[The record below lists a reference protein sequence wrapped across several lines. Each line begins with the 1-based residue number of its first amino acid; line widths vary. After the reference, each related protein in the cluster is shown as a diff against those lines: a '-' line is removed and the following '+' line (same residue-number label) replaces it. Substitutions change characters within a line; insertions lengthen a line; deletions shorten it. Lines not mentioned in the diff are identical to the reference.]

1 MADLARPQLT
11 ALRNGLLRW
20 HKSLLDSERAAYERD
35 VARITSTGQYLQL
48 VLDDPWFAWLRE
60 ISQFIVIVDETLA
73 QKEEPA
79 TPADAARL
87 IGKARDLLLP
97 SGIRLGIRAP
107 LRPGDAARSGGRPGH
122 GEMMQVFAELAKSNY
137 SILAYYMTIPVGQT
151 SVCAGLQPRRA
162 ARRTGPTGRT
172 EVPRRLRLPHLS

>member
-1 MADLARPQLT
+1 MNRMPDHTRSHLT

-20 HKSLLDSERAAYERD
+20 HKSLLDAERAAYERD

-73 QKEEPA
+73 QKEPA

-87 IGKARDLLLP
+87 IGKARELLIP
-97 SGIRLGIRAP
+97 SETGSEFARRYEQAMQ
-107 LRPGDAARSGGRPGH
+107 RDASAVLAH
-122 GEMMQVFAELAKSNY
+122 GEMMLVFAELAK
-137 SILAYYMTIPVGQT
+137 
-151 SVCAGLQPRRA
+151 
-162 ARRTGPTGRT
+162 
-172 EVPRRLRLPHLS
+172 E

>member
-1 MADLARPQLT
+1 MPDLTRSNLT

-73 QKEEPA
+73 QKEPA
-79 TPADAARL
+79 TPDDAARL
-87 IGKARDLLLP
+87 ISTARDLLLP
-97 SGIRLGIRAP
+97 SESGSEFARHYDQAMQRDP
-107 LRPGDAARSGGRPGH
+107 AAVLAH
-122 GEMMQVFAELAKSNY
+122 G
-137 SILAYYMTIPVGQT
+137 
-151 SVCAGLQPRRA
+151 
-162 ARRTGPTGRT
+162 
-172 EVPRRLRLPHLS
+172 

>member
-1 MADLARPQLT
+1 MPDLTRPQLT

-20 HKSLLDSERAAYERD
+20 HKSLLDAERASYERD

-60 ISQFIVIVDETLA
+60 VSQLIVIVDETLA

-87 IGKARDLLLP
+87 IAKARELLLP
-97 SGIRLGIRAP
+97 SESGSEFARRYDQAMQRDP
-107 LRPGDAARSGGRPGH
+107 AAVLAHGR
-122 GEMMQVFAELAKSNY
+122 MMQVFAELAKD
-137 SILAYYMTIPVGQT
+137 
-151 SVCAGLQPRRA
+151 
-162 ARRTGPTGRT
+162 
-172 EVPRRLRLPHLS
+172 

>member
-1 MADLARPQLT
+1 MPDLTRPHLT

-20 HKSLLDSERAAYERD
+20 HKSLLDAERASYERD

-73 QKEEPA
+73 QKEPA

-87 IGKARDLLLP
+87 IAKARELLLP
-97 SGIRLGIRAP
+97 SENGSEF
-107 LRPGDAARSGGRPGH
+107 ARRYDQAMQRDPSAVLAH
-122 GEMMQVFAELAKSNY
+122 GQMMQVFAELAKD
-137 SILAYYMTIPVGQT
+137 
-151 SVCAGLQPRRA
+151 
-162 ARRTGPTGRT
+162 
-172 EVPRRLRLPHLS
+172 

>member
-1 MADLARPQLT
+1 MSDLARPHLT

-73 QKEEPA
+73 QKEPA

-87 IGKARDLLLP
+87 IAKARDLLLP
-97 SGIRLGIRAP
+97 SESGSDFGRHYDRAMQRDP
-107 LRPGDAARSGGRPGH
+107 AAVLAH
-122 GEMMQVFAELAKSNY
+122 GQMMQVFADLGKNQNNRPPS
-137 SILAYYMTIPVGQT
+137 S
-151 SVCAGLQPRRA
+151 
-162 ARRTGPTGRT
+162 
-172 EVPRRLRLPHLS
+172 

>member
-1 MADLARPQLT
+1 MSDLTRPNLT
-11 ALRNGLLRW
+11 ALRNGLLVW

-35 VARITSTGQYLQL
+35 VARISSAGQYLQL

-87 IGKARDLLLP
+87 IATARDLLLP
-97 SGIRLGIRAP
+97 SESGS
-107 LRPGDAARSGGRPGH
+107 DFARHYDLAMQRDPSVVLAH
-122 GEMMQVFAELAKSNY
+122 GQMMQVFAELAKD
-137 SILAYYMTIPVGQT
+137 
-151 SVCAGLQPRRA
+151 
-162 ARRTGPTGRT
+162 
-172 EVPRRLRLPHLS
+172 